1 MPSMP
6 RAKSACA
13 NVGKATLA
21 QQTISSGSYEFGPS
35 RIVTSQRGSQMT
47 PFALCSSHQPWI
59 DLTRPS
65 FVMPGGNAPKYRAF
79 SRGRSPR
86 YASSWVT
93 GTSKLPGGNG

>member
-47 PFALCSSHQPWI
+47 PCALCSSHQPWI
-59 DLTRPS
+59 DLTRPAS
-65 FVMPGGNAPKYRAF
+65 ERFCVNGRRVCVLGRPKLSAH
-79 SRGRSPR
+79 P
-86 YASSWVT
+86 
-93 GTSKLPGGNG
+93 LL